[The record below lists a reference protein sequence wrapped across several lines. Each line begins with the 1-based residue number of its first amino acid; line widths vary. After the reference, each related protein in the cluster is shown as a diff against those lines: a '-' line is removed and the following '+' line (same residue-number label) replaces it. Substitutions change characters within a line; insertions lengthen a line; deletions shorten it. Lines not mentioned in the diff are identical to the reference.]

1 MELTKEDGK
10 TMKKTKLIIVL
21 AGVLICCGHA
31 KSQQTLT
38 LEECRNLAIRNNK
51 ELQISGQKVKA
62 ADEER
67 KAAFTKYFPQLSA
80 MGGYMWNQKD
90 INLLDMGALST
101 KLGSALGPLAQLPVF
116 GQLMGGV
123 DEMQHLDVQNIWLG
137 GVSLV
142 QPVFMGGKIV
152 SYNQITRYA
161 RELAESMNDLQLQEV
176 IYKTDETYWQVVS
189 LANKKKLADAYVDL
203 LRKMDSDVAAMIAE
217 GVATQAE
224 GLSVRVKLNEAEM
237 AQTKVDNGL
246 ALSRMLLA
254 QICGLPLDEAMLL
267 ADENIETLP
276 LRPHTETADVNEAL
290 ANRNEL
296 KSLELAAKIYR
307 KKERIV
313 LADMLPNVALSAN
326 YLVTNPNVF
335 NGFKN
340 EFAGMFNVGLMV
352 QVPLSGWWEGTHKR
366 NAARAETHIQTLQL
380 MEAREKVELE
390 VNQSVYKVN
399 EAQKKLTASSRNMEN
414 AEENLRHAN
423 LGFEEGVIPALNL
436 MEAQTAWVS
445 ARSNLIDAQIEVKLT
460 EVYLTKAMGK
470 LAADEQE

>member
-1 MELTKEDGK
+1 
-10 TMKKTKLIIVL
+10 MKRIIVL
-21 AGVLICCGHA
+21 VGLLVCSGYAS
-31 KSQQTLT
+31 SQQTLT
-38 LEECRNLAIRNNK
+38 LEECRNLAIQNNK
-51 ELQISGQKVKA
+51 ELQMSGEKVKA
-62 ADEER
+62 ANEER

-90 INLLDMGALST
+90 INLLDMDALSA

-116 GQLMGGV
+116 GQLMGGIDDV
-123 DEMQHLDVQNIWLG
+123 QHLDVQNIWVG

-152 SYNQITRYA
+152 SYNQITKYA

-176 IYKTDETYWQVVS
+176 IYKTDETYWQ
-189 LANKKKLADAYVDL
+189 
-203 LRKMDSDVAAMIAE
+203 
-217 GVATQAE
+217 
-224 GLSVRVKLNEAEM
+224 

-246 ALSRMLLA
+246 ALSRMLLS
-254 QICGLPLDEAMLL
+254 QICGLPLDEPLAL
-267 ADENIETLP
+267 ADENIENFP
-276 LRPHTETADVNEAL
+276 VYSSDATANVNEAF
-290 ANRNEL
+290 ANRDEL
-296 KSLELAAKIYR
+296 KSLELAAKIYQ

-326 YLVTNPNVF
+326 YLVTNPNAF

-340 EFAGMFNVGLMV
+340 EFAGMFNVGVMMK
-352 QVPLSGWWEGTHKR
+352 VPLSGWWEGTYKR
-366 NAARAETHIQTLQL
+366 NSARAETRIQMLQL
-380 MEAREKVELE
+380 MEAREKVELQ

-399 EAQKKLTASSRNMEN
+399 EANKKLTASSRNMEN

-445 ARSNLIDAQIEVKLT
+445 ARSSLIDAQIEVKLT
-460 EVYLTKAMGK
+460 EVYLSKAMGK
-470 LAADEQE
+470 LSVDKQK

>member
-1 MELTKEDGK
+1 
-10 TMKKTKLIIVL
+10 MKRIIVL
-21 AGVLICCGHA
+21 VGLLVWSGYAS
-31 KSQQTLT
+31 SQQTLT
-38 LEECRNLAIRNNK
+38 LEECRNLAIQNNK
-51 ELQISGQKVKA
+51 ELQISGQKVKV

-90 INLLDMGALST
+90 INLLDMDALSA
-101 KLGSALGPLAQLPVF
+101 KLGSALGPIAQLPVF
-116 GQLMGGV
+116 GQLMGGI
-123 DEMQHLDVQNIWLG
+123 DEMQHLDVQNIWVG

-152 SYNQITRYA
+152 SYNQITKYA

-176 IYKTDETYWQVVS
+176 IYKTDETYWQVIS
-189 LANKKKLADAYVDL
+189 LVNKKKLADAYVNL
-203 LRKMDSDVAAMIAE
+203 LRKMDSDVTAMITE
-217 GVATQAE
+217 GVATQAD
-224 GLSVRVKLNEAEM
+224 GLSVKVKLNEAEM

-254 QICGLPLDEAMLL
+254 QICGLPLDDPMAL
-267 ADENIETLP
+267 ADEKIEDFP
-276 LRPHTETADVNEAL
+276 VKSNEVSANVNEAF
-290 ANRNEL
+290 ANRDEL
-296 KSLELAAKIYR
+296 RSLELAARIYQ

-326 YLVTNPNVF
+326 YLVTNPNAF

-340 EFAGMFNVGLMV
+340 EFAGMFNVGVMV
-352 QVPLSGWWEGTHKR
+352 KVPLSGWWEGTHKR
-366 NAARAETHIQTLQL
+366 NAARAETRIQKLQL
-380 MEAREKVELE
+380 MEAREKVELQ

-399 EAQKKLTASSRNMEN
+399 EANKKYIASSRNMEN

-445 ARSNLIDAQIEVKLT
+445 ARSSLIDAQIEMKLT

-470 LAADEQE
+470 LSVNEQK